1 MTTTLT
7 VEQIRTDVA
16 DCLGEDPADIP
27 VDENLVDHGLD
38 SVRIMTLLERWRR
51 DHGVE
56 ASFVDLAE
64 KPAVDA
70 WAALLGVTPS

>member
-1 MTTTLT
+1 MTTLT
-7 VEQIRTDVA
+7 VEKIREDVA

-27 VDENLVDHGLD
+27 VDENLVDYGLD
-38 SVRIMTLLERWRR
+38 SVRVMTLLERWRK

-64 KPAVDA
+64 RPAVEA
-70 WAALLGVTPS
+70 WAKLLGVTAS

>member
-1 MTTTLT
+1 MTTLT
-7 VEQIRTDVA
+7 VQKIREDVA

-27 VDENLVDHGLD
+27 VDENLVDYGLD
-38 SVRIMTLLERWRR
+38 SVRVMTLLERWRK

-64 KPAVDA
+64 RPAVEA
-70 WAALLGVTPS
+70 WAELLGVVAS